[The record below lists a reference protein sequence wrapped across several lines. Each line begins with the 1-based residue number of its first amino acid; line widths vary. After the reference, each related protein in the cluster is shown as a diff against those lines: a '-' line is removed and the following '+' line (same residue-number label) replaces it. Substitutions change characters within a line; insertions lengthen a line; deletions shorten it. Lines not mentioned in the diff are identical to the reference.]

1 MKLCTSLFSLFI
13 WFFSAVYSD
22 TPGKTLLTHL
32 EDVTTQA
39 NSIGKHML
47 HDQRRL
53 QILTFTC
60 QGEGSQ
66 HFFTIS
72 IELIPQG
79 GYNTSNCT
87 SELQKAIGI
96 DLNSLLMDYGLG
108 DAGEG
113 DGAAYVALVCTN
125 PTKIGRRLQQLRY
138 TWRGGGTCRKCAS
151 DNFDT
156 RRLYDQN
163 WFKNIYVPEM
173 QNTLRNAITK
183 TVVTRHITCLGKGP
197 RVNVII
203 KEVATASQVPT
214 VCN

>member
-1 MKLCTSLFSLFI
+1 MKLYRSLLSLFI
-13 WFFSAVYSD
+13 CYFSAVCSD
-22 TPGKTLLTHL
+22 TNGEIVLSQIEGETS
-32 EDVTTQA
+32 QA
-39 NSIGKHML
+39 NGIGKNVL
-47 HDQRRL
+47 QDPRSL

-60 QGEGSQ
+60 PGGGPQ

-87 SELQKAIGI
+87 SELQHAIGI
-96 DLNSLLMDYGLG
+96 DLNALLMSYGLG

-113 DGAAYVALVCTN
+113 DGAAYVALVCTD
-125 PTKIGRRLQQLRY
+125 PTKTGRRLQQLRY

-156 RRLYDQN
+156 RKLYDRN
-163 WFKNIYVPEM
+163 WFKNIYVPGM

-183 TVVTRHITCLGKGP
+183 TVVTRHVTCLGKGP

-203 KEVATASQVPT
+203 NEVTAASQVPT
-214 VCN
+214 VCK